1 MKKILTRKDY
11 LITLNEKFYSKYTGY
26 SLLKEEAPMAND
38 IPWGDSLVGRLI
50 NSFAR
55 KAKISF
61 NKRRISGLV
70 TGLKGLFDE
79 MLVTGSIQMP
89 DEQISRIKISNLLGI
104 LIEQVEA
111 EEDVNVLIDT
121 TGSIIDLVDESN
133 FDNKDEM
140 LKSLNDFLEY
150 LKGLKSGKDD
160 SEKDDNAEKDE
171 ETEKS
176 DPNKIFFTNSK
187 LLLQSVIDLHS
198 MIKQNVVRV
207 GGGQESYDNKVA
219 SAKSK
224 LKVGSEYWY
233 TNVDGEKI
241 RCMLLSLTNKIER
254 AADKKWLTEDDAVG
268 SPAFSKFRKLE
279 PDQACVVYKSDVQ
292 DYNKVYSS
300 QVVELLKLYPIGG
313 KEPGKVEKP
322 GENLSTNF
330 NKEKYLDLEK
340 KYLSSKN
347 YEILKNLIKIGG
359 QAIKIYTAKKDNQN
373 SKFYTDKT
381 NNYISSLVKIQ
392 AKSYGISTEETKD
405 FKQPDGTIKKK
416 PTGKHKDIKTL
427 KDEIR
432 DTSKEVWSVDLP
444 LGKSSGK
451 VSQPPT
457 GVGTM
462 QTASYNIEIDLGSIL
477 EEVEANL
484 QKEESHAKIAWN
496 KVVNS
501 FNKSGIENFIK
512 EIESLLKISI
522 KDGKDEYKKAK
533 NTIIS
538 ICKQVVLNKS
548 TVGKPISFDDLIKE
562 AMAINDV
569 SKSISL
575 VGRILISF
583 KEDIGL
589 AGSYGSAG
597 KPLRDFVNSFNE
609 LEKNISKIS
618 SEKKESISKYSEF
631 LLIQERNEF
640 SEDIKNKFDEIFT
653 DDIQEYFIIGEDE
666 IDEIKD
672 SAKETPGGELLFT
685 TADPIIEIVRIF
697 HRANRIH
704 TPGVIPSGRS
714 GGKVSNSVFREYED
728 LGTGGGTPDSPGSG
742 PYRNIELYDSWFNA
756 VQDILSDTKYRP
768 IFSEK
773 AVFQFKNEETG
784 GIGDRVEAGGK
795 ILLKFINSLL
805 SDSKM
810 YKSGA
815 INDFI
820 QEYFKLKDGIPS
832 SKQSFNETKEDVDR
846 NEKVSEDVK
855 VTNTKYVKPAQ
866 VRDLNTDDLYKTFT
880 GPDSS
885 DNENLSF
892 KMSVKDDEG
901 KNSVY
906 YCVFKG
912 FENQY
917 PVFVFSPV
925 NFPYDLSKV
934 TGISTATIARDAFVA
949 SFSKSTSVNRIK
961 VGEKINIRYV
971 SIKSP
976 QESQVNADG
985 QRIRVELTVTEL
997 LILCNDKS
1005 EKYLGFDT
1013 NYSPSLKTDFNNN
1026 LKAAKN
1032 LVKQK

>member
-1 MKKILTRKDY
+1 
-11 LITLNEKFYSKYTGY
+11 
-26 SLLKEEAPMAND
+26 
-38 IPWGDSLVGRLI
+38 
-50 NSFAR
+50 
-55 KAKISF
+55 
-61 NKRRISGLV
+61 
-70 TGLKGLFDE
+70 
-79 MLVTGSIQMP
+79 
-89 DEQISRIKISNLLGI
+89 
-104 LIEQVEA
+104 
-111 EEDVNVLIDT
+111 
-121 TGSIIDLVDESN
+121 
-133 FDNKDEM
+133 
-140 LKSLNDFLEY
+140 
-150 LKGLKSGKDD
+150 
-160 SEKDDNAEKDE
+160 
-171 ETEKS
+171 
-176 DPNKIFFTNSK
+176 
-187 LLLQSVIDLHS
+187 
-198 MIKQNVVRV
+198 
-207 GGGQESYDNKVA
+207 
-219 SAKSK
+219 
-224 LKVGSEYWY
+224 
-233 TNVDGEKI
+233 
-241 RCMLLSLTNKIER
+241 
-254 AADKKWLTEDDAVG
+254 
-268 SPAFSKFRKLE
+268 
-279 PDQACVVYKSDVQ
+279 
-292 DYNKVYSS
+292 
-300 QVVELLKLYPIGG
+300 
-313 KEPGKVEKP
+313 
-322 GENLSTNF
+322 
-330 NKEKYLDLEK
+330 
-340 KYLSSKN
+340 
-347 YEILKNLIKIGG
+347 
-359 QAIKIYTAKKDNQN
+359 
-373 SKFYTDKT
+373 
-381 NNYISSLVKIQ
+381 LVKIQ

-538 ICKQVVLNKS
+538 IGKQVVLNKS

-640 SEDIKNKFDEIFT
+640 SDDIKNKFDEIFT
-653 DDIQEYFIIGEDE
+653 DDIQEYFIINENE
-666 IDEIKD
+666 IDEIKN
-672 SAKETPGGELLFT
+672 SAKETPGGQLLFT
-685 TADPIIEIVRIF
+685 TADPIIEIVRLF

-704 TPGVIPSGRS
+704 TPGVIPSGRT
-714 GGKVSNSVFREYED
+714 GGKVSNAVFREYED
-728 LGTGGGTPDSPGSG
+728 LGTGGGSPDTPGSG

-768 IFSEK
+768 IFSENT
-773 AVFQFKNEETG
+773 VFEFRNEETG
-784 GIGDRVEAGGK
+784 GVGDRVEAGGK
-795 ILLKFINSLL
+795 ILLRFINSLL

-815 INDFI
+815 INSFI
-820 QEYFKLKDGIPS
+820 EEYFKIKGGVPTE
-832 SKQSFNETKEDVDR
+832 KQVFPTNTNDADDNDKI
-846 NEKVSEDVK
+846 SENVV
-855 VTNTKYVKPAQ
+855 VTNVKYVKPGS
-866 VRDLNTDDLYKTFT
+866 VRDLNTDDLYKVFT
-880 GPDSS
+880 GTDYSE
-885 DNENLSF
+885 NENLSF
-892 KMSVKDDEG
+892 KMKVKDSEN
-901 KNSVY
+901 KESTY
-906 YCVFKG
+906 FCVFKG

-917 PVFVFSPV
+917 PIFIFSLF
-925 NFPYDLSKV
+925 NYPYELSKV
-934 TGISTATIARDAFVA
+934 SGIPKTSIPSSSFLG
-949 SFSKSTSVNRIK
+949 SFSKSTTPSKIK
-961 VGEKINIRYV
+961 LGEKINIRYV
-971 SIKSP
+971 DLKSP
-976 QESQVNADG
+976 QPSKVNSDG
-985 QRIRVELTVTEL
+985 VRDRVELTITDL
-997 LILCNDKS
+997 LVLSNDKS

-1013 NYSPSLKTDFNNN
+1013 NYLPNFKNDIKNNIN
-1026 LKAAKN
+1026 SAKN

>member
-1 MKKILTRKDY
+1 MRKILTRENY
-11 LITLNEKFYSKYTGY
+11 LLSLNEKYYSKYTGY

-55 KAKISF
+55 KAKVAF
-61 NKRRISGLV
+61 NKRRISGLT
-70 TGLKGLFDE
+70 TGLKSLFDE

-89 DEQISRIKISNLLGI
+89 EEQLNRIKFSNLLGI
-104 LIEQVEA
+104 LIEQVES
-111 EEDVNVLIDT
+111 EEDVNILIDT
-121 TGSIIDLVDESN
+121 TNSIIEEVESSKN
-133 FDNKDEM
+133 KNKDEM
-140 LKSLNDFLEY
+140 LKALNDFLEY
-150 LKGLKSGKDD
+150 LRSLKAGKPDNETDD
-160 SEKDDNAEKDE
+160 IEKESESE
-171 ETEKS
+171 
-176 DPNKIFFTNSK
+176 DPNVIFYKNSR
-187 LLLQSVIDLHS
+187 LLLQSIVDLHT

-207 GGGQESYDNKVA
+207 GGGQESYDNKLVT
-219 SAKSK
+219 AKSK
-224 LKVGSEYWY
+224 LKVGSEYMY
-233 TNVDGEKI
+233 INSKGEKI
-241 RCMLLSLTNKIER
+241 RCMLLSLTNEIQR
-254 AADKKWLTEDDAVG
+254 ATDKKWLTKDDVKG
-268 SPAFSKFRKLE
+268 SKLE
-279 PDQACVVYKSDVQ
+279 SDRACVVYKRDKSGKEVQ
-292 DYNKVYSS
+292 DYNLVYNS
-300 QVVELLKLYPIGG
+300 QVVEILKLYNLDG
-313 KEPGKVEKP
+313 KEPGKVDKP
-322 GENLSTNF
+322 GENVSTSF
-330 NKEKYLDLEK
+330 DKDKYVNLEK
-340 KYLSSKN
+340 TYQTSKK
-347 YEILKNLIKIGG
+347 IDVLKNLIKMS
-359 QAIKIYTAKKDNQN
+359 QNAVKIYQAKNDQQ
-373 SKFYTDKT
+373 SVKFYTDKL
-381 NNYISSLVKIQ
+381 NIQVSDLVKKQ
-392 AKSYGISTEETKD
+392 AQSYGISTQLTKD
-405 FKQPDGTIKKK
+405 VKVGDKMVKK
-416 PTGKHKDIKTL
+416 PTGKFKDVKTL
-427 KDEIR
+427 KDEISKAANTTWSI
-432 DTSKEVWSVDLP
+432 DLKMGDKSVASTSTQPKQSI
-444 LGKSSGK
+444 GKP
-451 VSQPPT
+451 VN
-457 GVGTM
+457 
-462 QTASYNIEIDLGSIL
+462 ASYEYIS

-484 QKEESHAKIAWN
+484 QGVESQAKNAWK

-501 FNKSGIENFIK
+501 FNKSEINSFIK

-522 KDGKDEYKKAK
+522 KDGKDELKKAK
-533 NTIIS
+533 NTITLIGR
-538 ICKQVVLNKS
+538 QVVLNKS

-562 AMAINDV
+562 SMTINDV

-575 VGRILISF
+575 IGRIILSF
-583 KEDIGL
+583 KEDMGL
-589 AGSYGSAG
+589 VGSYGSAI
-597 KPLRDFVNSFNE
+597 KPVKNFINSFTE
-609 LEKNISKIS
+609 LEKNISKITS
-618 SEKKESISKYSEF
+618 QKKESLNRYNEF
-631 LLIQERNEF
+631 LLILEKNEF
-640 SEDIKNKFDEIFT
+640 SEEIKNKFDEIFT
-653 DDIQEYFIIGEDE
+653 EEVQEYFIIGEDE

-704 TPGVIPSGRS
+704 TPGVIPSGRT

-784 GIGDRVEAGGK
+784 GVGDRVEAGGK

-832 SKQSFNETKEDVDR
+832 SKQSFNETKEDVDK

-866 VRDLNTDDLYKTFT
+866 VRDLNTDDLYKVFT

-901 KNSVY
+901 KSSVY

-976 QESQVNADG
+976 QESQVNVDG
-985 QRIRVELTVTEL
+985 QRSRVELTVTEL